1 MSSTTGGFGFVTPPT
16 STVVLSSASTLEIV
30 PAPEIS
36 VFPLEPSE
44 VEVILSIVASF
55 ATSTFAVAL
64 SLMTTSVTF
73 AEPSKAISAVA
84 LPLTATFFTFAPS
97 FTVTLASPLT
107 STLLTVA
114 PESTTIS
121 APFSA
126 VTVSTEPF
134 STWIGAL
141 ACTFVVVKPT
151 ILAAV
156 LAIKLLISFFVSVSV
171 LISTKRASVLS
182 LLTVTLELKLVSL
195 TKVIVHFKL
204 LLAGKTAT
212 SAPS

>member
-1 MSSTTGGFGFVTPPT
+1 MSSTTGGFGFVTPLT
-16 STVVLSSASTLEIV
+16 STVVLSVASTLETV
-30 PAPEIS
+30 PAPAIS

-44 VEVILSIVASF
+44 VEVILSTVASF

-97 FTVTLASPLT
+97 FTVTLAFPLT
-107 STLLTVA
+107 STLLIVA

-156 LAIKLLISFFVSVSV
+156 LAIKLLISFFVSV